1 MPSTYAVAAK
11 AAGLEIITWS
21 FDRSG
26 PLEDGGGYYY
36 TGVNNFINNDGDE
49 YTVLDVVVQQVG
61 ATRVFADW
69 PAVIT
74 YYANCFGLK

>member
-1 MPSTYAVAAK
+1 
-11 AAGLEIITWS
+11 
-21 FDRSG
+21 
-26 PLEDGGGYYY
+26 LEDGGGYYY
-36 TGVNNFINNDGDE
+36 TGVNNLINNDGDE